1 MNIDDI
7 KNFIEST
14 NSDIEKIQDLSQIKT
29 LFERIEQI
37 NEFLLKAEN
46 LLINCMQNYQL
57 TYNPFNPYNIS
68 FNYFQNKLNF
78 YNKSK
83 DDFSVKID
91 FDFHFHDMSKEK
103 PDIIQQYLN
112 DMNSIYA
119 SVYNY
124 VFDFFEILNLKDAVK
139 GLSNTLKE
147 NDSIFK
153 KKYISENLNQSF
165 NNVSLN
171 ALKAYLTDN
180 NKLYSIALTQG
191 KLQLKSHSFSIEED
205 STHSRLIDF
214 IKSYTN
220 LNISD
225 EHLHSANTEEL
236 NSIIQYHIIAQYNSF
251 SDSFVD
257 KFDSSKNKSK
267 NKNLNSY
274 VKEQLN
280 YIKNISECEL
290 KTNFY
295 VDGISYDTLEDI
307 QQKFLFSEDIPM
319 NVDDA
324 NKLIKLPLEQL
335 YELAVMK
342 TNLKDF

>member
-14 NSDIEKIQDLSQIKT
+14 NSDIQKILDLSHIKT
-29 LFERIEQI
+29 LFEKIEQI
-37 NEFLLKAEN
+37 NEFLLKEEN
-46 LLINCMQNYQL
+46 RLISYMQNYQL
-57 TYNPFNPYNIS
+57 IYDPYNPHNVS
-68 FNYFQNKLNF
+68 FTYCENKLNF

-83 DDFSVKID
+83 HYFPVKID
-91 FDFHFHDMSKEK
+91 FDFYFHDTVRVK

-112 DMNSIYA
+112 DMNVIYA

-124 VFDFFEILNLKDAVK
+124 VYDFFEIFNLKHNITN
-139 GLSNTLKE
+139 LSNTLKE
-147 NDSIFK
+147 NDSIVK
-153 KKYISENLNQSF
+153 KKYIAENLNLSF

-171 ALKAYLTDN
+171 ALKEYLTDN

-295 VDGISYDTLEDI
+295 VDGISYETLEDI
-307 QQKFLFSEDIPM
+307 HQKFLFSEDIPM

-335 YELAVMK
+335 YELAFIK
-342 TNLKDF
+342 RL